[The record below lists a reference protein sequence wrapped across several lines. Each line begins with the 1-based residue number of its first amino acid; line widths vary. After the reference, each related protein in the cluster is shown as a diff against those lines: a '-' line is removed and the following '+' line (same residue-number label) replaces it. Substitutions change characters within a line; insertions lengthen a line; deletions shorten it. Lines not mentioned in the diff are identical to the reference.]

1 MPIEFIL
8 NAKTWRPPRKFFLS
22 PFLSDFDFRPLFSSI
37 FSHQFQ
43 SSKGFPSSRQ
53 FKFVLSLFL
62 VRLFVI
68 FQHQNIKWS
77 IQMTFSLFLANHFNL
92 IHKNVLY
99 IIYPDQQRWL
109 CSFTGS
115 FCHVC
120 PLFTGPSLQR
130 ILCNLLK
137 ILCFFEKNK
146 WLYQW
151 FRIYANTWTLEY
163 STFPICIYK

>member
-8 NAKTWRPPRKFFLS
+8 NAKTWRPPRKFPLS

-77 IQMTFSLFLANHFNL
+77 IQMTFSLFLANHFKL

-120 PLFTGPSLQR
+120 PLFTGPSYNAFYAIYWKFYVFLR
-130 ILCNLLK
+130 K
-137 ILCFFEKNK
+137 IND
-146 WLYQW
+146 Y
-151 FRIYANTWTLEY
+151 INGLEFMR
-163 STFPICIYK
+163 THER